1 LAIRKLRI
9 EGDEILRKKSR
20 KVEKIDDRL
29 KILLDDMVETMYQ
42 NDGIGLAAVQVGVL
56 KRAIVMDI
64 GEGPFKILN
73 PKIIEKSGEQ
83 VFTEGCLS
91 VPGIYSTVRR
101 SSLITVEAMD
111 LDEKKIQ
118 ITQEGFLAIVL
129 QHEIDHLEGKLILD
143 HADGAIYIPKEKRV
157 ILMALLQR
165 ELPIEEREIVPA

>member
-91 VPGIYSTVRR
+91 VPAINGDVARPERVKLEFMTIDGNTE
-101 SSLITVEAMD
+101 TMEA
-111 LDEKKIQ
+111 
-118 ITQEGFLAIVL
+118 EGLKAVCIC
-129 QHEIDHLEGKLILD
+129 HEIDHLN
-143 HADGAIYIPKEKRV
+143 GALFIDKIISGTKTESKE
-157 ILMALLQR
+157 
-165 ELPIEEREIVPA
+165 IEIDE